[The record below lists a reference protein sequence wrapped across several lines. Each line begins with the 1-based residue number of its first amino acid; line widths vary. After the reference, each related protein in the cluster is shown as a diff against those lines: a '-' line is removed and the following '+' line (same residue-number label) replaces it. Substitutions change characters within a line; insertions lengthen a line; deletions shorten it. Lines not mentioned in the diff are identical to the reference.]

1 MLLLIIIII
10 NIIVYF
16 LCCAS
21 FLLWCQKLDNRA
33 QDNGIIIII
42 RKTIHQFI
50 FSRARPR
57 DRFMSYDVCSKDT
70 PLVLFLLT
78 KKKRNENKQK
88 NKKQN
93 TYENENQQRMR
104 EKDMTKRTRKV
115 YQNTERSTSPNLKVL
130 LYAPNNSNKHTGQT
144 LSQKKKK
151 MEHHQFCIYNNLITY
166 ILFFY
171 IFFFFLFFF
180 FSFKYCTLFF
190 LLVRLLWLH
199 LHVWIYVWLRY
210 TGIISSMLLVAAA
223 DGFPSPKTKGIHSE
237 YMEDGM

>member
-180 FSFKYCTLFF
+180 FFRLNIAHCFFF
-190 LLVRLLWLH
+190 LLDCCGS
-199 LHVWIYVWLRY
+199 ICMYGY
-210 TGIISSMLLVAAA
+210 TYGLDIPVL
-223 DGFPSPKTKGIHSE
+223 
-237 YMEDGM
+237 YRQCC